1 MIELARHLIEVIG
14 AEAQVFLPD
23 ILFPVLEKASS
34 SGNHIN
40 VQQAAL
46 KALKSISL
54 VTSNQNIAF
63 LLANNFDYIADTA
76 LSRLRPTSGRQSAK
90 RILPPQL
97 PRVIEVVLQLYNSF
111 LEDHMSCVDF
121 KETDHF
127 SNFFAVRTKVYLV
140 HDIIGALLDVFDQ
153 NVVYFTSKT
162 ESCPNFLPMSLI
174 GMFGAAVNFFRLISA
189 SAHCKFKA
197 GHNAYVDKV
206 LDNGKTEVWLER
218 LLHEFS
224 LTPQQRLDSADEDD
238 VEDSFLTPEAGFKQ
252 YHSQQQQKYET
263 DSKTEVASRPDEVCF
278 PGEIILRIM
287 IRCTFF
293 LSFPDLILQKSS
305 VEVIQASI
313 QCLAM
318 SVSEEKKILQEDEW
332 STSNFNRN
340 KLLPSINQ
348 IWPSILARLR
358 FTIEK
363 IYSSRES
370 QMIVKISPR
379 QMLCSSDEKI
389 APGYGLSSV
398 PFFLESLL
406 DLVATLC
413 EVSGDFMRSRFEHDT
428 WPLIAKLLGIHTKHL
443 CSPLAG
449 TKIDRSHE
457 TEIISMLSC
466 IRRIYSARDCGLCLA
481 HLIRVVSVIVL
492 PFIQFPGKIG
502 SEAAGAIQAQMR
514 IDRCCL
520 FRELHLVAGRKWGPN
535 PINTLGNAVE
545 DTLTAPE
552 IPAAFVLG
560 DERDSNMVKRAND
573 LISFASQLEEQ
584 LLF

>member
-1 MIELARHLIEVIG
+1 MEAIG
-14 AEAQVFLPD
+14 AKAQVFLPD

-63 LLANNFDYIADTA
+63 FLANNFDYVADTA

-90 RILPPQL
+90 RVLPPQL
-97 PRVIEVVLQLYNSF
+97 PGVIEVVLRLYNSF
-111 LEDHMSCVDF
+111 LEDHMSCVDY

-127 SNFFAVRTKVYLV
+127 SIFFAAGTKVNLV
-140 HDIIGALLDVFDQ
+140 NDILGALLDAFDQ

-174 GMFGAAVNFFRLISA
+174 GMFGSAVNFFRLIST
-189 SAHCKFKA
+189 STHCNFKA
-197 GHNAYVDKV
+197 RNNASVDQV
-206 LDNGKTEVWLER
+206 LENGETDIWLER

-224 LTPQQRLDSADEDD
+224 ITPQQILDSADEDHA
-238 VEDSFLTPEAGFKQ
+238 EGSFLTPEAGFRQ
-252 YHSQQQQKYET
+252 YHSQQQQKRET
-263 DSKTEVASRPDEVCF
+263 DSRTELAILPDEVYF
-278 PGEIILRIM
+278 PGDIILRIM
-287 IRCTFF
+287 LRCSFF
-293 LSFPDLILQKSS
+293 LSFPDLMLQKSS
-305 VEVIQASI
+305 VKVIQASI

-318 SVSEEKKILQEDEW
+318 FTSKEKNILQEDECN
-332 STSNFNRN
+332 TSNFNRN

-348 IWPSILARLR
+348 IWPSIQARLR

-363 IYSSRES
+363 ICSSRES
-370 QMIVKISPR
+370 HMLVKINPR

-389 APGYGLSSV
+389 APGYCLSSL

-535 PINTLGNAVE
+535 PINKLDNAAE
-545 DTLTAPE
+545 STLTAAE
-552 IPAAFVLG
+552 IPASFVLG
-560 DERDSNMVKRAND
+560 DERDSNMVKRANN

-584 LLF
+584 LLY